1 MTDITRMDTSARM
14 SRIVIHNQTV
24 YLSGVV
30 PTNDNAG
37 IALQTKNILDQIDTL
52 LAKAGTDKSRL
63 LMAQIWLTNIDRD
76 FAEMNKVWEAW
87 VDPNGIPA
95 RATCE
100 SKLAR
105 EEIVIEITVTAA
117 L

>member
-1 MTDITRMDTSARM
+1 MTEIKRIDVSDRM

-30 PTNDNAG
+30 PTNTTEG
-37 IALQTKNILDQIDTL
+37 IALQTKNILMQIEAL
-52 LAKAGTDKSRL
+52 LIKAGTDKSRL
-63 LMAQIWLTNIDRD
+63 LMAQIWLKNIATD
-76 FAEMNKVWEAW
+76 FAEMNQVWEEWLDA
-87 VDPNGIPA
+87 DGIPA

-105 EEIVIEITVTAA
+105 EDILIEITVTAA